1 MCGSLAATPRRRHGG
16 NCDIPTDQI
25 DQEQQEQALENGDN
39 YNDPIMIQDI
49 QEPSGWWN
57 SIGKY
62 TQKYM
67 THATEFVLELSHAGT
82 LKRCGVT
89 GLNHVSSHC
98 GPSIPKLSTFSY

>member
-1 MCGSLAATPRRRHGG
+1 MGMCGSLAATPRRRHGG
-16 NCDIPTDQI
+16 LCICDIPTDQI

-67 THATEFVLELSHAGT
+67 THATEFVLELSQSEE
-82 LKRCGVT
+82 R
-89 GLNHVSSHC
+89 
-98 GPSIPKLSTFSY
+98 